1 MTTRLIRN
9 KKIESTISLTKSN
22 IFPNH
27 LYLLTNPLLNKK
39 IKIEAECDNGNIN
52 ILFNRNKRIKT
63 STSTYTSTT
72 FTTTPTTTFSFS
84 NDKKY
89 KKTINKINKNIKE
102 QDTGYIVPLNVDN
115 KIKDLNKLIKNY
127 EINQYPLHKY
137 YKLNNNTNNIIYQY
151 IDNELY
157 ILTIV
162 IKDFFKHEK
171 ELLFS
176 NITNS
181 LIFISNNFKNEL
193 KEIYKK
199 KKNIRN
205 TYTIN
210 GGCWTMQG
218 HNAYNIPTLDER
230 YSFVAAFIQDNC
242 KNQLDN
248 FEVLKKNRTKIYKDF
263 ESNKNFNDN
272 TDIKEEHF
280 KYILK
285 NKSRFE
291 FYNYLYGNLFKL
303 IIDLEN
309 YIANLVRYRFSEFYE
324 TFNIS
329 LPNIQTD
336 LSFFK
341 TFSVNFSLQEKDQ
354 NIRQGATDPHKD
366 DNDCLYSFCVIV
378 VFGNFEGGDLILGE
392 IGIVIKIEGGYVIF
406 LRSALLDHCNSYITK
421 GNRFSIVFYL
431 RKTIF
436 NEK

>member
-1 MTTRLIRN
+1 MTIRLIRN

-27 LYLLTNPLLNKK
+27 LYFLINPLLNKK
-39 IKIEAECDNGNIN
+39 IKIEAECDNRNIN

-63 STSTYTSTT
+63 STSTYTSIT
-72 FTTTPTTTFSFS
+72 FTITPTTTFSFF

-102 QDTGYIVPLNVDN
+102 QDTGYIVPLNIDN

-137 YKLNNNTNNIIYQY
+137 YKLN
-151 IDNELY
+151 

-181 LIFISNNFKNEL
+181 LIFISNNFKNKL

-210 GGCWTMQG
+210 GGYWTMQG
-218 HNAYNIPTLDER
+218 HNAYNISILDER
-230 YSFVAAFIQDNC
+230 YSFVIAFIQDNY

-272 TDIKEEHF
+272 TDIKEKHF

-303 IIDLEN
+303 IIDSEN

-366 DNDCLYSFCVIV
+366 DMIV
-378 VFGNFEGGDLILGE
+378 
-392 IGIVIKIEGGYVIF
+392 
-406 LRSALLDHCNSYITK
+406 
-421 GNRFSIVFYL
+421 
-431 RKTIF
+431 
-436 NEK
+436 

>member
-9 KKIESTISLTKSN
+9 KKIELTISLTKSN

-39 IKIEAECDNGNIN
+39 IKIKAEYDNRNIN
-52 ILFNRNKRIKT
+52 ILFNRNKKIKT

-72 FTTTPTTTFSFS
+72 FITTPTTTFSFS

-89 KKTINKINKNIKE
+89 KKTINKINKNIKK

-210 GGCWTMQG
+210 GGCWTIQG

-248 FEVLKKNRTKIYKDF
+248 FEVLKKNRIKIYKDF
-263 ESNKNFNDN
+263 ES
-272 TDIKEEHF
+272 
-280 KYILK
+280 

-309 YIANLVRYRFSEFYE
+309 YIANLVRYRFPEFYE

>member
-27 LYLLTNPLLNKK
+27 LYLLTNLLLNKK

-52 ILFNRNKRIKT
+52 ILF
-63 STSTYTSTT
+63 
-72 FTTTPTTTFSFS
+72 
-84 NDKKY
+84 
-89 KKTINKINKNIKE
+89 
-102 QDTGYIVPLNVDN
+102 
-115 KIKDLNKLIKNY
+115 
-127 EINQYPLHKY
+127 
-137 YKLNNNTNNIIYQY
+137 
-151 IDNELY
+151 
-157 ILTIV
+157 
-162 IKDFFKHEK
+162 
-171 ELLFS
+171 
-176 NITNS
+176 
-181 LIFISNNFKNEL
+181 
-193 KEIYKK
+193 
-199 KKNIRN
+199 IRN

-210 GGCWTMQG
+210 RGCWTMQG

-230 YSFVAAFIQDNC
+230 YSFVTAFIQDNC

-291 FYNYLYGNLFKL
+291 FYNYLYENLFKL

-309 YIANLVRYRFSEFYE
+309 YIANLVRYRFPEFYE

>member
-1 MTTRLIRN
+1 MTTHLIGN

-72 FTTTPTTTFSFS
+72 FTTTPTITFSFS

-89 KKTINKINKNIKE
+89 K
-102 QDTGYIVPLNVDN
+102 N

-199 KKNIRN
+199 KKNIR
-205 TYTIN
+205 
-210 GGCWTMQG
+210 
-218 HNAYNIPTLDER
+218 
-230 YSFVAAFIQDNC
+230 
-242 KNQLDN
+242 
-248 FEVLKKNRTKIYKDF
+248 
-263 ESNKNFNDN
+263 
-272 TDIKEEHF
+272 
-280 KYILK
+280 
-285 NKSRFE
+285 
-291 FYNYLYGNLFKL
+291 
-303 IIDLEN
+303 
-309 YIANLVRYRFSEFYE
+309 
-324 TFNIS
+324 
-329 LPNIQTD
+329 
-336 LSFFK
+336 
-341 TFSVNFSLQEKDQ
+341 
-354 NIRQGATDPHKD
+354 
-366 DNDCLYSFCVIV
+366 
-378 VFGNFEGGDLILGE
+378 
-392 IGIVIKIEGGYVIF
+392 
-406 LRSALLDHCNSYITK
+406 
-421 GNRFSIVFYL
+421 
-431 RKTIF
+431 
-436 NEK
+436 